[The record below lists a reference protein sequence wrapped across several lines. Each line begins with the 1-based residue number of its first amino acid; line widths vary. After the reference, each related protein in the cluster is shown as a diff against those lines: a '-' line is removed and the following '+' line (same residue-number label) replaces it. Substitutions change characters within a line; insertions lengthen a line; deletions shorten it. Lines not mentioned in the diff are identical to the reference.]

1 MFLKLTHFLIFQF
14 CKIIT
19 RYKNI
24 SDINHFDFNTFPSSK
39 IELKKHVENGIFRN
53 SNFNK
58 NIQELKIRGNENVIL
73 SISSF
78 SWLFL
83 FSALNTHSTR
93 KNTEYLFKKSKISNF
108 NFNYPDWKTDIS
120 GYRLLALSLNN
131 PFLRLT
137 NLFSNKKKMAK
148 FIYMHVL
155 YLSICK
161 MFLSRGLLRLRI
173 NMGIFFSSFLLR
185 EKFLKRNSIL
195 KDILNDLDKIFSN
208 IDKIR
213 NSSDLLEILF
223 FMNRIIKFS
232 STSDLSNGRID
243 KKIKL
248 FLNIIC
254 PLIRGLSIGNN
265 LLVRSH
271 YSSGCSIYCELEKEL
286 SDAETSDFSTMKNPN
301 GFIRIKSGHLT
312 FLFDEKKELEFQY
325 ANDFMCSGFSFELA
339 SNNNTIMQNNSS
351 FYCHIGKSDQILFL
365 RNQMNT
371 LGLSVESNI
380 SNIFDL
386 KSKIVEVSHHR
397 DFKNDY
403 IEAEKI
409 ISFDKKLV
417 FYKRKISIS
426 FSGREIIG
434 KEIISLNQT
443 FEKSHFFYLPFHI
456 HPEIELWKSDQLGNF
471 LLKSKNNEIW
481 RFETDQKN
489 AVLEDYDFLDPLSL
503 EIKNAYRI
511 VFFNNF
517 HQKLT
522 TFNWK
527 LYL

>member
-19 RYKNI
+19 RYKKI

-53 SNFNK
+53 SNANR
-58 NIQELKIRGNENVIL
+58 NIQDLKIRGNENVIL
-73 SISSF
+73 FISSF

-83 FSALNTHSTR
+83 LSALNTHSSR
-93 KNTEYLFKKSKISNF
+93 KNAEYLFKKSRISNF
-108 NFNYPDWKTDIS
+108 DFNYPDWKPDIS

-131 PFLRLT
+131 PFLKLT
-137 NLFSNKKKMAK
+137 NLLSKKKKMVK
-148 FIYMHVL
+148 FIYMHVP

-161 MFLSRGLLRLRI
+161 VFFSRGLFRLRI
-173 NMGIFFSSFLLR
+173 NMGIFFSTFLFR
-185 EKFLKRNSIL
+185 EKFLKRNKIL

-208 IDKIR
+208 INKIR

-232 STSDLSNGRID
+232 STSDLSNGKID

-271 YSSGCSIYCELEKEL
+271 HSSGYSIYCELEKEL
-286 SDAETSDFSTMKNPN
+286 SDAETSDFSILKNPN

-312 FLFDEKKELEFQY
+312 FLFDEKNNLEFSY
-325 ANDFMCSGFSFELA
+325 PNDFMCSAFSFELA
-339 SNNNTIMQNNSS
+339 SNNNTIMQNNGS

-371 LGLSVESNI
+371 LGLSVENNN

-386 KSKIVEVSHHR
+386 KSKIVDVSHYR

-403 IEAEKI
+403 LEAKKI
-409 ISFDKKLV
+409 ISIKKKLV
-417 FYKRKISIS
+417 LYKRKISIS
-426 FSGREIIG
+426 LSGRDIIG

-443 FEKSHFFYLPFHI
+443 SEKSHFYLPFHI
-456 HPEIELWKSDQLGNF
+456 HPEIELWKSDQSGNF

-481 RFETDQKN
+481 RFETDQKD
-489 AVLEDYDFLDPLSL
+489 AILEGYDFLDPLSL

-522 TFNWK
+522 IFNWK
-527 LYL
+527 LYF